1 MVGRSCVTS
10 CGASIASIGRALTGS
25 TGRSARGSDA
35 RSTARSVGRSTG
47 RSTGRSAGRS
57 VAVTT
62 SDRGSDASR
71 SPPPP
76 PPPPPVP
83 PSSVAPLSSRYGL
96 SVVSAPVFF
105 VDGRRPRPRRGGRR
119 LSLMRL
125 CGEMVIRASPAR
137 AEAGLA
143 SVLSSQGFLNTERR
157 SYDRSPTD
165 RCARMTR
172 CVTGYQLDAT
182 LSCRYRRGADTSRDS
197 DDAGATARR
206 LASRSSGSTAEAP
219 GSSDALAG
227 GTTCLSCR
235 RTPRVS
241 PLPQFGATLN

>member
-1 MVGRSCVTS
+1 MLVGRSCVTS

-35 RSTARSVGRSTG
+35 RSIARSMGL
-47 RSTGRSAGRS
+47 STGRSAA
-57 VAVTT
+57 VAT

-76 PPPPPVP
+76 PPSVP

-137 AEAGLA
+137 AQAGLA